1 MYEKYDD
8 VKKNVRNRVKLEK
21 YLIIDKFKIGKDT
34 YKGYATEN
42 KKKQREV
49 PLELILRL
57 ANELGVTVDGIFE
70 GERVP
75 NHNPYDIDKAF
86 ENILRAFKEAPDAL
100 PSTDDNDAKK
110 NREWTVRNYIKR
122 GATYIKDNIRL
133 KMFWRLCICWNKS
146 AEDILRGNFK
156 RR

>member
-34 YKGYATEN
+34 YKGYATKS

-49 PLELILRL
+49 PLELILKL
-57 ANELGVTVDGIFE
+57 ANELGVTVDGIFN

-75 NHNPYDIDKAF
+75 NPNPYDIDKVF
-86 ENILRAFKEAPDAL
+86 ENILRAFKEAPNAWGSFNDDDA
-100 PSTDDNDAKK
+100 NKK
-110 NREWTVRNYIKR
+110 INWTVRNYKKED
-122 GATYIKDNIRL
+122 AAYMKKNIRL
-133 KMFWRLCICWNKS
+133 KWFLLLCNCWGKS